1 MIFIVTLAAA
11 MALCPGAAHAHD
23 YRFHSLKIDHP
34 FARATPP
41 GARSG
46 GVFFTVEN
54 NGAAPDRLLSV
65 SSPIAGIAELHEMRL
80 DGGVMRMRTIPAMEV
95 KSGDKLELKPGGY
108 HAMLT
113 DLKQPL
119 KIGDRFP
126 LVLGFEKAGS
136 VEVSVWVEDMAAAAA
151 PIHEHAHR

>member
-1 MIFIVTLAAA
+1 MTNAT
-11 MALCPGAAHAHD
+11 
-23 YRFHSLKIDHP
+23 YR
-34 FARATPP
+34 R
-41 GARSG
+41 
-46 GVFFTVEN
+46 
-54 NGAAPDRLLSV
+54 LSV
-65 SSPIAGIAELHEMRL
+65 SAQSTWKKSVARSVAAWARRKTRQDPSCL